1 MEEDKRYCEPR
12 PIGEILE
19 DILRELRFANEKGHE
34 LESRI
39 ATLEERDQVLT
50 PAEAARFVGR
60 TTHTLK
66 SWAARGK
73 ITFVE
78 QGGIR
83 GYRLSDLKRIKTVTP

>member
-1 MEEDKRYCEPR
+1 MDDNKRYREPR
-12 PIGEILE
+12 QIGEILE
-19 DILRELRFANEKGHE
+19 EILSELRYANEHNRE
-34 LESRI
+34 LESRLN
-39 ATLEERDQVLT
+39 ALEERDQVLT